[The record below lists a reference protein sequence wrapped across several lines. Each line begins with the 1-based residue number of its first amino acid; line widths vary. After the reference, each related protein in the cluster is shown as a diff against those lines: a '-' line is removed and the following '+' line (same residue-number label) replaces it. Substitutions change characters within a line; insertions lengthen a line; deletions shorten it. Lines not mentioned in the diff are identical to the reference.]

1 MSLDHL
7 SRREFVALGS
17 VSAACAVTTGC
28 QENENLGRNQFIL
41 VPDSVLENMGAQA
54 WSSLTQ
60 QASFVTGTHSNRRLE
75 QVGTRIA
82 DASGLTDTNWEFA
95 VIDNQVPNAF
105 VLPGGKVAFHSGI
118 FPLMDNDA
126 QIATVMGHEAGH
138 VAGRHAAERMSQ
150 QLAAQG
156 LLAGAAYLASG
167 QLDPQVQQVAF
178 AALGAGVTYGIIL
191 PYSRQHEYEADR
203 LGLEFMAGGGYDP
216 REAGGFWQNMIQLS
230 QGREK
235 PPEFLSTH
243 PADDKRLAEI
253 NQLAPELVPVYQ
265 RYRA

>member
-1 MSLDHL
+1 VSVDL
-7 SRREFVALGS
+7 SRRQFVALGS
-17 VSAACAVTTGC
+17 AGAACAVTTGC
-28 QENENLGRNQFIL
+28 QENKELGRSQFIL

-60 QASFVTGTHSNRRLE
+60 QASFVKGTQTNRRLE

-156 LLAGAAYLASG
+156 LMVGAAYLASG
-167 QLDPQVQQVAF
+167 HLDPEIQQIAF
-178 AALGAGVTYGIIL
+178 AALGAGVTYGLIL
-191 PYSRQHEYEADR
+191 PYSRQHEYEADS
-203 LGLEFMAGGGYDP
+203 LGLKYMANGGYDP
-216 REAGGFWQNMIQLS
+216 RDAGGFWQNMIQLS
-230 QGREK
+230 KGREK

-243 PADDKRLAEI
+243 PADEKRLAAIQEM
-253 NQLAPELVPVYQ
+253 APELVPVFQ
-265 RYRA
+265 RNRA